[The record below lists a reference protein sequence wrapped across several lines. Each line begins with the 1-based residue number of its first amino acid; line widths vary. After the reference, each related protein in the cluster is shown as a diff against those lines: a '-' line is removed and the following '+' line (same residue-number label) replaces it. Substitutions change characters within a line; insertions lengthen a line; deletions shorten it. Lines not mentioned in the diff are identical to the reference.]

1 MSVTTIVITDPTLLA
16 QIAAAQGQIV
26 FRGPTG
32 NTIKT
37 AEVVAGQALLAK
49 YQCPFTEEEL
59 ARRSQDRT
67 GRPIGEVIKELKE
80 KYGE

>member
-1 MSVTTIVITDPTLLA
+1 MSVTTIVITDPALLA

-37 AEVVAGQALLAK
+37 AEVVTGQALLAK
-49 YQCPFTEEEL
+49 YKCPFTEEEL
-59 ARRSQDRT
+59 ARRSLERT

>member
-37 AEVVAGQALLAK
+37 AEVVANQDLLAK
-49 YQCPFTEEEL
+49 YKCPYTEEQL
-59 ARRSQDRT
+59 AEFSKQRT